1 MRRNRPGESRVQSA
15 RSEVGKYSTILT
27 EQLRPQETELYSK
40 SQDSE
45 KSRQEQYLLVIEL
58 WSRESVHQENLEEDY
73 HDAIS
78 HDGKNKL
85 ETELR
90 ESQSTVEMLTH

>member
-1 MRRNRPGESRVQSA
+1 METELRARAILDEQRCPEIDQANHEFNRREAKLESTVQNL
-15 RSEVGKYSTILT
+15 I

-58 WSRESVHQENLEEDY
+58 WSRESAHQEIL
-73 HDAIS
+73 A
-78 HDGKNKL
+78 
-85 ETELR
+85 
-90 ESQSTVEMLTH
+90 